1 MRKILLSSIILFIA
15 VVSNAQKSDSK
26 IGLNV
31 GAELGFA
38 TGSLNSFYS
47 IGLGATAQ
55 LEYSVN
61 DQTTITA
68 NSGII
73 QYVGRK
79 IPTLLAPGLLASKYR
94 NAAVV
99 PVLAGVKYNFAEN
112 FYGAAE
118 LGFSIF
124 TGASGFGSKF
134 TYVPGLGFKI
144 NEKLGAFIKYTGY
157 SNLGGA
163 FGARIYYS
171 L

>member
-1 MRKILLSSIILFIA
+1 MRKILLSYIILFIA

-38 TGSLNSFYS
+38 NGNLNNTHSV
-47 IGLGATAQ
+47 GLGATAQ
-55 LEYSVN
+55 LEYNIN

-79 IPTLLAPGLLASKYR
+79 IPSILPGVLASKYR

-124 TGASGFGSKF
+124 TGAAGFGSKF

-144 NEKLGAFIKYTGY
+144 NDKLGAFVKYTGY